1 MKISI
6 KIVVGLFLCCGLVG
20 SLRVQSQTLPSRI
33 IEAIDDDS
41 VVRLENTTDI
51 RIGTA
56 ADEGR
61 VSPDLPME
69 RMLLMLRS
77 SPEQEAVL
85 EQLLAEQQDPSSPNY
100 HHWLTP
106 EEFGE
111 RFGASP
117 QELDAVVSW
126 LTEHGFTV
134 DSIANSRREIEFS
147 GTASQVEA
155 AFHTEIHWYASER
168 EAHIANATDISIP
181 MALTPVVEGV
191 VGLPDFTARSMM
203 TRADGNH
210 GMSPRDFATI
220 YNVTSLWNQG
230 FDGKGQSIAIVAQS
244 NIKLSDVM
252 NFRAQFGLRVNDPQI
267 IIVPGSDPGITDDE
281 GEADL
286 DVEWAGAIA
295 KSATIKLIVAK
306 TAGLSAFYIVD
317 NNVATIVSVS
327 FGRCES
333 ELGSLGVQFFNI
345 VWQQAAA
352 QGMSVFKRLRDSGW
366 HYPGGEEESFLDLFR
381 NLRNTIHNN
390 GVFWARDGSDHT
402 VVWRGTTY
410 DFPHG
415 KKSSNRPTK
424 KFSRAPAATL
434 TPHPAPSPA

>member
-155 AFHTEIHWYASER
+155 SLPYRNPLVHPRARRTSPTR
-168 EAHIANATDISIP
+168 
-181 MALTPVVEGV
+181 LTS
-191 VGLPDFTARSMM
+191 RSQW
-203 TRADGNH
+203 
-210 GMSPRDFATI
+210 
-220 YNVTSLWNQG
+220 L
-230 FDGKGQSIAIVAQS
+230 
-244 NIKLSDVM
+244 
-252 NFRAQFGLRVNDPQI
+252 
-267 IIVPGSDPGITDDE
+267 
-281 GEADL
+281 
-286 DVEWAGAIA
+286 
-295 KSATIKLIVAK
+295 
-306 TAGLSAFYIVD
+306 
-317 NNVATIVSVS
+317 
-327 FGRCES
+327 
-333 ELGSLGVQFFNI
+333 
-345 VWQQAAA
+345 
-352 QGMSVFKRLRDSGW
+352 
-366 HYPGGEEESFLDLFR
+366 
-381 NLRNTIHNN
+381 
-390 GVFWARDGSDHT
+390 
-402 VVWRGTTY
+402 
-410 DFPHG
+410 
-415 KKSSNRPTK
+415 
-424 KFSRAPAATL
+424 
-434 TPHPAPSPA
+434 